1 MPGLVSVK
9 TPPDAAPLRITVP
22 DESPIRQVVETIRS
36 EPKSSSPAT
45 RRPPASSPS
54 TSRAKP
60 SPDRGSARK
69 KSSPEK
75 SLLNESSLDNP
86 DLGPFLLKLAR
97 DTIASGE
104 GPSKALDYAL
114 RASRSFEK
122 CATEGEPSLD
132 LSMSLHVVAAIYCS
146 LGKFE
151 EAVPV
156 LERAIK
162 VPEVQRGADHA
173 LAVFSGY
180 MQLGDTHS
188 MLGHLDR
195 SINCYEEGL
204 KVQMEALGENDP
216 RVAETCRYLAEA
228 HVQAM
233 QFEEAERLCKKT
245 LEIHRVH
252 SPPASLEEATDRR
265 LMALICEAKSDHESA
280 LEHLVL
286 ASMAMIAHG
295 HEAEVAAIDVC
306 IGNIYSALTRF
317 DEAVFSYQKALTVFK
332 SSRGDHHPSVASVFT
347 RLAELYHKT
356 GKLRE
361 SRSYCENA
369 LRIYAKP
376 VPGTLPEDI
385 ATGLTEISAIYEMFN
400 EPDETLKLLH
410 KAMKLLEDKPGQL
423 ATVAGI
429 EARLGVMLYMVGRYE
444 ESRASFAS
452 AIEKLRGYGERSSA
466 FFGVVLNQMGLACV
480 QLFRIDEAAGLF
492 EEARAILEK
501 ECGPCH
507 HDTLGVYS
515 NLAATYDAM
524 GRIEDAIEIL
534 EYVLKLREE
543 KLGTA
548 NPDFDD
554 EKKRLAELL
563 KEAGRSRNKKAKS
576 LENLIDPNS
585 KRTHKKETSSKKWSA
600 FAHCRALIPVVRG
613 IVRVGSP
620 RVALCTPRALARRTR
635 RVFAMFASVR
645 HANLHSLAHSS
656 LAILCACSPPVVLS
670 RAPFDPLVVH
680 SASPLCIRLRDPFAL
695 RVSVTR
701 PYASS
706 SRTPHY
712 PSNVYRRHTLR
723 AIVTHPRDQRY
734 ASSSYALSSSSEG
747 ADSPVDDPG
756 VGSLDG
762 LRPRHRSFANSVA
775 KD

>member
-9 TPPDAAPLRITVP
+9 TPPDAPPLRIAVP
-22 DESPIRQVVETIRS
+22 DDSPHTPIRSQTIRS

-45 RRPPASSPS
+45 RRPPSPSPS

-60 SPDRGSARK
+60 SPDRGSGSAKK
-69 KSSPEK
+69 KSPPEK
-75 SLLNESSLDNP
+75 NLLNESSLDNP

-104 GPSKALDYAL
+104 GPGKALDYAL
-114 RASRSFEK
+114 RASKSFEK
-122 CATEGEPSLD
+122 CAVDGEPSLD
-132 LSMSLHVVAAIYCS
+132 LAMSLHVVAAIYCS

-162 VPEVQRGADHA
+162 VPEVARGADHA
-173 LAVFSGY
+173 LAAFSGY

-188 MLGHLDR
+188 MLGQLDR
-195 SINCYEEGL
+195 SIECYKEGL
-204 KVQMEALGENDP
+204 KIQMESLGDNDP

-233 QFEEAERLCKKT
+233 QFDEAENLCKKT

-252 SPPASLEEATDRR
+252 SPPASLEEAADRR
-265 LMALICEAKSDHESA
+265 LMALICEAKGDYEAA

-286 ASMAMIAHG
+286 ASMAMIANG
-295 HEAEVAAIDVC
+295 QENEVAAIDVS
-306 IGNIYSALTRF
+306 IGNIYSSLTRF

-332 SSRGDHHPSVASVFT
+332 SSKGDNHPSVASVFV
-347 RLAELYHKT
+347 RLADLYYKT

-376 VPGTLPEDI
+376 VPGTTAEEI
-385 ATGLTEISAIYEMFN
+385 ASGMTEISAIYELFN
-400 EPDETLKLLH
+400 EPEEALKLLQ
-410 KAMKLLEDKPGQL
+410 KAMKLLEDKPGQHS
-423 ATVAGI
+423 TVAGI
-429 EARLGVMLYMVGRYE
+429 EARMGVMFYMVGRYE
-444 ESRASFAS
+444 ESRSSFES
-452 AIEKLRGYGERSSA
+452 AVAKLRASGERKSA

-480 QLFRIDEAAGLF
+480 QLFKIDEAAELF
-492 EEARAILEK
+492 EEAREILEQ

-507 HDTLGVYS
+507 QDTLGVYS

-524 GRIEDAIEIL
+524 GRIDDAIEIL

-585 KRTHKKETSSKKWSA
+585 KRTKKETSKKWSA
-600 FAHCRALIPVVRG
+600 FG
-613 IVRVGSP
+613 
-620 RVALCTPRALARRTR
+620 
-635 RVFAMFASVR
+635 F
-645 HANLHSLAHSS
+645 
-656 LAILCACSPPVVLS
+656 
-670 RAPFDPLVVH
+670 
-680 SASPLCIRLRDPFAL
+680 
-695 RVSVTR
+695 
-701 PYASS
+701 
-706 SRTPHY
+706 
-712 PSNVYRRHTLR
+712 
-723 AIVTHPRDQRY
+723 
-734 ASSSYALSSSSEG
+734 
-747 ADSPVDDPG
+747 
-756 VGSLDG
+756 
-762 LRPRHRSFANSVA
+762 RS
-775 KD
+775 